1 MLSDRSYMR
10 GDYARTP
17 PSVLACFLGLLVG
30 GFVLQQI
37 FRVWIGSTAPLD
49 YGALSSTGIRSGQI
63 WTLLTYTL
71 LHGGIGHLLM
81 NGLGLYFIGRELQ
94 TRLGPERFLKLIL
107 VGALGAGLA
116 WLGVNLNNRGIVIG
130 ASGVLMAFLAVFA
143 CYDPRR
149 PIQLLLFFVI
159 PITVQPIWV
168 VGVLGSIDL
177 LGLIFYELP
186 KNQSLYGVAHS
197 AHLGGLA
204 AGWLFYQFAVAR
216 TSAGSGTLI
225 EPPSWFR
232 RKDSRPALNS
242 RVNIDSRTSST
253 RSSGSN
259 SAPASPPG
267 IARRDALRAEVDRI
281 LDKINLHGFGSL
293 TADEKRVL
301 DEARDHLNP
310 R

>member
-10 GDYARTP
+10 GDYARNP
-17 PSVLACFLGLLVG
+17 PSVLAWFLGLLVG
-30 GFVLQQI
+30 VFVTEQI
-37 FRVWIGSTAPLD
+37 LRVWIGSEALLD
-49 YGALSSTGIRSGQI
+49 YGALSSIGIRTGQV
-63 WTLLTYTL
+63 WTVLTYAL

-94 TRLGPERFLKLIL
+94 TRLGPTRFLQLIL
-107 VGALGAGLA
+107 FAALGGALV
-116 WLGVNLNNRGIVIG
+116 WLGVHLNRPGSVIG

-143 CYDPRR
+143 CYEPRR
-149 PIQLLLFFVI
+149 PIQLLLFFVL

-177 LGLIFYELP
+177 LGFLFYELP
-186 KNQSLYGVAHS
+186 KSQSLYGVAHS

-204 AGWLFYQFAVAR
+204 AGWLFYQFFVAR
-216 TSAGSGTLI
+216 SSLSLPGTDM
-225 EPPSWFR
+225 EPLAWFR
-232 RKDSRPALNS
+232 RKDSRPAVSS
-242 RVNIDSRTSST
+242 RVNLDPRGPVASSAL
-253 RSSGSN
+253 
-259 SAPASPPG
+259 APPPPAT
-267 IARRDALRAEVDRI
+267 ARRDALRVEVDRI

-301 DEARDHLNP
+301 DEARNHLNP